1 MESTDD
7 FWNFLDRMPV
17 LLQQYSAHSYVLL
30 LLLGLAGVILLV
42 LHTRKKKTSGEGLS
56 MLWVMAGSA
65 LLFLSVSGAIL
76 KYSYGVTAVRQ
87 DEEAL
92 ARFFETYRV
101 DDKEHWVIVIGF
113 AGHMASPDAEYL
125 DSHHA
130 KMQSLVAGIKEV
142 LLEDIPE
149 GFSEPKVKLV
159 PTEQSPWQK
168 GVNDKNFDEVIEKLN
183 GDELMW
189 GVIHEDSLRGKAFL
203 ALSSQLSGQAG
214 QGMSRQAPLHDLDL
228 NSDLRRD
235 FQFNRD
241 GYSRLM
247 GMVMLGMALETVERA
262 RQAQG
267 VERRNEFL
275 RASKQLTAMRKKV
288 ASARDDAILKKTVY
302 SSLIDDLIVECEREA
317 EGQS

>member
-7 FWNFLDRMPV
+7 FWNFLDRMPA
-17 LLQQYSAHSYVLL
+17 LLEQYSAHSYVLL
-30 LLLGLAGVILLV
+30 SLLGLAGVILLAV
-42 LHTRKKKTSGEGLS
+42 HSRKKKASGEGLS
-56 MLWVMAGSA
+56 ILWVTAGSA

-76 KYSYGVTAVRQ
+76 KYSYGVTEQREDQKAI
-87 DEEAL
+87 

-101 DDKEHWVIVIGF
+101 DDKEHWVLVIGF
-113 AGHMASPDAEYL
+113 AGHMAGRNTDTIE
-125 DSHHA
+125 SHRA
-130 KMQSLVAGIKEV
+130 KMHLLVAGIKEV

-159 PTEQSPWQK
+159 PTDQSPWQA
-168 GVNDKNFDEVIEKLN
+168 GVNDKNFDEVIEQLN

-203 ALSSQLSGQAG
+203 ALSPQLSQQAG
-214 QGMSRQAPLHDLDL
+214 QGMGRQAPLHDLDL

-267 VERRNEFL
+267 AERRDEFL
-275 RASKQLTAMRKKV
+275 RASMQLTAMRKKV
-288 ASARDDAILKKTVY
+288 ASARGDAILQKTVY
-302 SSLIDDLIVECEREA
+302 SSLIDNLIAECEREA